1 MQYSAEIITRY
12 QNHQRLK
19 HGRIV
24 GNETAQSE
32 VASLVRVMFNSA
44 TVKQII
50 KQENTPTSGASSLA
64 R

>member
-24 GNETAQSE
+24 GTETAQSE
-32 VASLVRVMFNSA
+32 VASLVRLIFNPA
-44 TVKQII
+44 TVKQIT
-50 KQENTPTSGASSLA
+50 KQQNTPSSGASSLA